1 MKTRWSA
8 AMVLALSCSP
18 WNAWAQITGG
28 RVGGSRFGN
37 AHETPRE
44 ERGSAAPSW
53 RGGSTGERRSP
64 APIALPRLPEAPRY
78 VPPPSPRGTGI
89 VREPAAPRGPARV
102 LPGGVVARRARPFDP
117 ALSAYLEQPWALGPP
132 QWREGFGWFVG
143 VVGFAAATTLFADRL
158 RRRDG
163 AGEFPAP
170 GETPEGYSVQRV
182 TVAFDASARVK
193 VQQWLRDRG
202 SANDNSPRGLH
213 DLATH
218 TRDLLR
224 ESLGAARYAF
234 VEGSEHTDA
243 ARVEAEYRRVTDDL
257 RGRYVLETVE
267 NARRVDPSRLHAK
280 AEEGDGLVVVTLVL
294 AHAGRATVTPAHTR
308 TAETLAAALA
318 HMVPQVPEALLA
330 VDVIWSPERDEDR
343 LSSAEL
349 EICYPELRPLPGV
362 GGFGRAVCAHCDT
375 VYARELLR
383 CPHCGA
389 AR

>member
-1 MKTRWSA
+1 MKSRWGA
-8 AMVLALSCSP
+8 ALVLALCCSP
-18 WNAWAQITGG
+18 WSAWAQITGG
-28 RVGGSRFGN
+28 RVGGSRFGS
-37 AHETPRE
+37 ATAAPRE
-44 ERGSAAPSW
+44 ARGGGAPSW
-53 RGGSTGERRSP
+53 GGGSTGGGTSP
-64 APIALPRLPEAPRY
+64 APIALPRAPEAPRY
-78 VPPPSPRGTGI
+78 APLPSSRGAGI
-89 VREPAAPRGPARV
+89 AREPPAPRGPARIF
-102 LPGGVVARRARPFDP
+102 PGGVVARQSRPFDP
-117 ALSAYLEQPWALGPP
+117 ALAAYVEQPWALGPP

-143 VVGFAAATTLFADRL
+143 IFGFTAATTLFADRL

-163 AGEFPAP
+163 AGDLPAP
-170 GETPEGYSVQRV
+170 GEAPEGYAVQRV
-182 TVAFDASARVK
+182 TVVFDASARVT

-213 DLATH
+213 DLARH

-234 VEGSEHTDA
+234 VEGSEHADT

-267 NARRVDPSRLHAK
+267 NARRVDPSGLHAK
-280 AEEGDGLVVVTLVL
+280 AEEGEGLVVVTLVL
-294 AHAGRATVTPAHTR
+294 AHAGRATVTTAHTR
-308 TAETLAAALA
+308 SVETLAAALA
-318 HMVPQVPEALLA
+318 DMVPQVPEALLA

-349 EICYPELRPLPGV
+349 EVCYPELRPLPGA

-389 AR
+389 PR